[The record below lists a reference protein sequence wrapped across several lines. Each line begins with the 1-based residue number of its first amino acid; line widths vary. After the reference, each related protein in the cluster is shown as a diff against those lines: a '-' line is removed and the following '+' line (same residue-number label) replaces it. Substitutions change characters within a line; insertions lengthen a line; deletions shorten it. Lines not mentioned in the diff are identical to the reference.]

1 MVSNNF
7 SVCLSVCLSFC
18 RGDANSVQVICY
30 LNLLNISMM
39 LNKSIIQ
46 CSLVGVI
53 ISALQNDH
61 KYIFKLKLNAGH
73 LMPLKKYK

>member
-1 MVSNNF
+1 MSKKP
-7 SVCLSVCLSFC
+7 
-18 RGDANSVQVICY
+18 VQTRTIRKGALRFATQISPLLN

-61 KYIFKLKLNAGH
+61 KYIFLNMNLKLFLVGSV
-73 LMPLKKYK
+73 